1 MSPTWSA
8 RPATPLVLLAGDRS
22 LSRKQLGP
30 ALAARGFALCAMVSD
45 APAAVRAAVQY
56 RPDACIVDIDI
67 PGQGVRAL
75 REIRARLPECAVVIV
90 SRQLDERELFAALR
104 AGAVGYLP
112 SDMDPQRLSH
122 TLARVLEGEVAIPR
136 AFVARLVEEF
146 RDGHPHRRS
155 LLLDEP
161 TQLTSR
167 EWQVLDL
174 LRDGHSTSEIARRL
188 VLSPVTVRTHINA
201 IVHKLGYAGR
211 DELLRDFSPA

>member
-1 MSPTWSA
+1 MPPAWSA

-22 LSRKQLGP
+22 RNRRQLGP
-30 ALAARGFALCAMVSD
+30 ALAARGFALCAMVVD

-56 RPDACIVDIDI
+56 RPDACILDIDI
-67 PGQGVRAL
+67 PGHGVRAL

-90 SRQLDERELFAALR
+90 SRELDEQELFAALR

-112 SDMDPQRLSH
+112 SGMDPERLSH
-122 TLARVLEGEVAIPR
+122 TLSRVLDGEVAIPR
-136 AFVARLVEEF
+136 ALVARLVDEF
-146 RDGHPHRRS
+146 RDGLPQRRS

-174 LRDGHSTSEIARRL
+174 LRDGHSTSEIAQRL

-201 IVHKLGYAGR
+201 IVHKLGYTGR
-211 DELLRDFSPA
+211 DELLKDFSHA